1 MDKHLAGG
9 AYFDFR
15 QRILRHRE
23 DSLSVFI
30 IDLHHE
36 NPVSEIKILYWAVC
50 LSFNGAAIRDPAV
63 LSDQTLTLEKELI
76 KYERGTEQ

>member
-15 QRILRHRE
+15 QRILRHK
-23 DSLSVFI
+23 
-30 IDLHHE
+30 

-76 KYERGTEQ
+76 KYEGGTEQ